1 MFGKWFKQAEEPP
14 AHFDAVSPD
23 ESFIAFGDIHGR
35 FDLLQRFPENKV
47 GGRIIFL
54 GDMIDRGDES
64 ADVLNVL
71 FTVPGI
77 ICLMGNHEEMMLDFI
92 AQPQSEGGRWLRYG
106 GLQTLASF
114 GVTGVSETSTGG
126 ELERARDALVDA
138 MGNDLIDWVSS
149 LPKCWT
155 SGNVAFVHAG
165 ADPALPI
172 DAQTNRTL
180 LWGHNDFGKIPR
192 KDGMWVVH
200 GHTITEK
207 PEMKPGIIS
216 IDTGAYA
223 TGNLTAATIL
233 KGSVEF
239 EYV

>member
-1 MFGKWFKQAEEPP
+1 MLGKWFKKSEGPP
-14 AHFDAVSPD
+14 AHFDPVSPD
-23 ESFIAFGDIHGR
+23 NAFIAFGDIHGR
-35 FDLLQRFPENKV
+35 FDILQRFPENKV
-47 GGRIIFL
+47 GGQIIFL
-54 GDMIDRGDES
+54 GDMIDRGDQS

-71 FTVPGI
+71 FAVPEI

-92 AQPQSEGGRWLRYG
+92 AQPQSQGGRWLRYG

-114 GVTGVSETSTGG
+114 GVAGVSETSTGG
-126 ELERARDALVDA
+126 ELEFARDALVDA
-138 MGNDLIDWVSS
+138 MGRDLIDWVSN

-165 ADPALPI
+165 ADPAVPI
-172 DAQTNRTL
+172 DAQRNRTL
-180 LWGHNDFGKIPR
+180 LWGHENFGRIPR

-200 GHTITEK
+200 GHTITDT
-207 PEMKPGIIS
+207 PQMRPGIIS

-223 TGNLTAATIL
+223 TGNLTAATID
-233 KGSVEF
+233 KGNVEF